1 MDVGFRPRMSKDEV
15 QKIIDERLSIILEK
29 ELQQVRSE
37 AAGSEENS
45 ADSSQQK
52 TESQKNRK

>member
-1 MDVGFRPRMSKDEV
+1 MSKDEV
-15 QKIIDERLSIILEK
+15 QKIIDDRLSIILEK

>member
-1 MDVGFRPRMSKDEV
+1 MSKDEV
-15 QKIIDERLSIILEK
+15 QKIIDDRLSIILEK

-37 AAGSEENS
+37 TAGSEENS

>member
-1 MDVGFRPRMSKDEV
+1 MSKDEV
-15 QKIIDERLSIILEK
+15 QKIIDDRLSIILEK

-37 AAGSEENS
+37 TAGSEEYS

>member
-1 MDVGFRPRMSKDEV
+1 MSKDEV
-15 QKIIDERLSIILEK
+15 QKIIDDRLSIILEK

-37 AAGSEENS
+37 TAGSEENS

-52 TESQKNRK
+52 TESRKNRK

>member
-37 AAGSEENS
+37 TAGSEENS

>member
-15 QKIIDERLSIILEK
+15 QKIIDDRLSIILEK

-37 AAGSEENS
+37 TAGSEEYS